1 MSLACLP
8 DLSSAHDV
16 SVEQVNQFQQN
27 GHILLKGVVSP
38 AEMIAYRLHIVDA
51 VMNYDREEEILEQ
64 IAAGRKNG
72 WRFVHNLWERDEVVR
87 QFVLA
92 RRFAKIA
99 ADLMAVSAVRLLRD
113 ESYFKEP
120 GGASTPWHQ
129 DCDFFP
135 LDTPQVI
142 SMWIA
147 LSDISVE
154 MAPLTFASGS
164 HKDGYFVPE
173 DNNILQGFSE
183 QSLIKR
189 GFELDNHGA
198 MAAGDATFH
207 AGWTLHSSGVNTSDR
222 IREALVIVYYQD
234 GAHVWMQQGSELNEK
249 NYLQG
254 CPKDI
259 IRQQHLTRC
268 LPGLKH
274 GDLAAS
280 YKNPLVYTV

>member
-1 MSLACLP
+1 MSLAYLP
-8 DLSSAHDV
+8 DLSSEYVV
-16 SVEQVNQFQQN
+16 SLEEVNQFQQN
-27 GHILLKGVVSP
+27 GHILLKEVVSP
-38 AEMIAYRLHIVDA
+38 DEMTVYRPHIVDA
-51 VMNYDREEEILEQ
+51 VMNYDLEEEILEQ

-72 WRFVHNLWERDEVVR
+72 WRFVHNLWERDEVAR
-87 QFVLA
+87 QFILA

-99 ADLMAVSAVRLLRD
+99 ADLMAVNAVRLLRD

-135 LDTPQVI
+135 LDTQQVI

-147 LSDISVE
+147 LSDISEE

-164 HKDGYFVPE
+164 HKEGYFEPE
-173 DNNILQGFSE
+173 GNNILQGFSE

-189 GFELDNHGA
+189 GFQLNNHGA
-198 MAAGDATFH
+198 MRAGDATFH

-222 IREALVIVYYQD
+222 MREALVIVYYQD
-234 GAHVWMQQGSELNEK
+234 GARVWLPQLESHQG

-259 IRQQHLTRC
+259 IRQQHLVRC
-268 LPGLKH
+268 LPGLKN

-280 YKNPLVYTV
+280 YKNPLIFS